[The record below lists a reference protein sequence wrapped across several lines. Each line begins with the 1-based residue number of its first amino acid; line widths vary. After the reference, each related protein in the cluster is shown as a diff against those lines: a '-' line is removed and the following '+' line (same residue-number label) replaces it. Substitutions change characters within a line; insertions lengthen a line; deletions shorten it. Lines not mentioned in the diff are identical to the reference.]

1 MSVGDKPDSRAA
13 NLTNATAR
21 TGAYASCNAGYVSS
35 CGNSAYD
42 YGAWGCGRTCDGG
55 RWTNFWCNQCCCEL
69 AVTSSPTPYPTPFP
83 TPSPTPSPTPY
94 PTPFPTPFPT
104 SSLTTSPTASPTP
117 SPTVTKRKLLCLHG
131 YGNSAE
137 KLSTVQIV
145 DLMSQWGD
153 RYECVYAEGPYVGY
167 GYGSEGVGMN
177 YHSWLPVPVTF
188 SWGVPNI
195 DMWGETTD
203 ENIGDAAVDILQA
216 IVQSQGPFY
225 GILGFSQGGSIIPYF
240 LTQVPPGT
248 FEAVI
253 LFCSF
258 LPYNHAGLMDD
269 INAAA
274 PFDLRTLVY
283 MGGLLDTFVSQDKS
297 YALAAAFVDP
307 VIIVDDS
314 NAHTVP
320 TTSNTKFSDV
330 VAFLDASAT
339 PNPTPSPTLSP
350 TGPGSAGMGGVSA
363 TGDPHLQNIHGEK
376 FDLMKPGKHLLI
388 QIPRDNSQNTLLRV
402 NAEAQTM
409 GGQCTDMYFQELN
422 ITGAW
427 ADAKQAGGFSYHAQN
442 VDGEF
447 PHWAKFGSVH
457 LKVALGHTRQGI
469 KYLNFYVKNLAHAGF
484 AVGGLLGEGDHKEAA
499 KPPESCVRRLSF
511 VDASFTRAR

>member
-1 MSVGDKPDSRAA
+1 M
-13 NLTNATAR
+13 
-21 TGAYASCNAGYVSS
+21 
-35 CGNSAYD
+35 
-42 YGAWGCGRTCDGG
+42 
-55 RWTNFWCNQCCCEL
+55 
-69 AVTSSPTPYPTPFP
+69 
-83 TPSPTPSPTPY
+83 
-94 PTPFPTPFPT
+94 
-104 SSLTTSPTASPTP
+104 
-117 SPTVTKRKLLCLHG
+117 
-131 YGNSAE
+131 
-137 KLSTVQIV
+137 V
-145 DLMSQWGD
+145 DLLAQWGD

-203 ENIGDAAVDILQA
+203 ENIGNAAVDTLNA

-225 GILGFSQGGSIIPYF
+225 GILGFSQGGSIIPYY
-240 LTQVPPGT
+240 LTQVPRGT
-248 FEAVI
+248 FEAVM

-269 INAAA
+269 INALA
-274 PFDLRTLVY
+274 PFDIRTLVF
-283 MGGLLDTFVSQDKS
+283 MGGPLDTFVSQDKS

-307 VIIVDDS
+307 IIIVDNT
-314 NAHTVP
+314 NAHEVPFRVRDDTVDL
-320 TTSNTKFSDV
+320 TVDGKFWDV
-330 VAFLDASAT
+330 VAFLDESAT

-388 QIPRDNSQNTLLRV
+388 QIPRESSQNTLLRV

-427 ADAKQAGGFSYHAQN
+427 ADAKQTGGFRYHAQD
-442 VDGEF
+442 VDGEP
-447 PHWAKFGSVH
+447 PHWAKFGRVN
-457 LKVALGHTRQGI
+457 LKVAHGHTRQGI

-484 AVGGLLGEGDHKEAA
+484 AVGGLLGEGDHTEAA
-499 KPPESCVRRLSF
+499 KPPESCVRRWSL
-511 VDASFTRAR
+511 